1 MIKYLKHINWN
12 NDDINN
18 TILFLFSLRISM
30 VDNGEETDS
39 FFHSFFDFV
48 ISIVIEQ
55 TKTLPTYAT

>member
-39 FFHSFFDFV
+39 FFIHF
-48 ISIVIEQ
+48 
-55 TKTLPTYAT
+55 